1 MRKSLG
7 KTNIGEIGLRKA
19 LARDIPIIEE
29 VFARAFDADPFLNWY
44 VLPGK
49 RRKERIIRSFDILI
63 REIAMEHDQIF
74 TTTDSIKGGAVWVPP
89 GKWEMGIL
97 RQLSLM
103 RLTPRITGLSRL
115 FTRILGLLMIE
126 DKHPKVDHYC
136 LLTLGVDP
144 PYQNR
149 GIGSALLRYVI
160 KDCDDKGIPAYLE
173 TALEKDVRFYKSHGF
188 EIRGTLTMPAKGP
201 MVWLMWRDPR

>member
-1 MRKSLG
+1 MKQSLEES
-7 KTNIGEIGLRKA
+7 NIDEIGLRKA

-29 VFARAFDADPFLNWY
+29 VFARVFDADPLLNWY

-74 TTTDSIKGGAVWVPP
+74 TTTNSIKGGAVWVPP

-126 DKHPKVDHYC
+126 DKHPKVDHYY

-160 KDCDDKGIPAYLE
+160 KECDDKGIPAYLE
-173 TALEKDVRFYKSHGF
+173 TPLEKNVRFYKSHGF